1 VTGYQ
6 LVWDDTR
13 TGRLRPNHDHSPTLA
28 WLRLTWPM
36 GVGFG
41 QDLERV
47 DIYTH
52 HPEVTGRAWVAAAV
66 SIAAAVT
73 YCHTHLE
80 QLQDRVT
87 KPDLPDALGA
97 SPWEHHRIVTPTTAA
112 PVERREKD

>member
-66 SIAAAVT
+66 SIAAAV
-73 YCHTHLE
+73 
-80 QLQDRVT
+80 
-87 KPDLPDALGA
+87 PDALGA